1 MKVSYDKIV
10 ILQNLPFPCRVVS
23 KIGIIKTRNVKSI
36 LRFIRLL
43 DN

>member
-1 MKVSYDKIV
+1 MIKYLSLKFTFSI
-10 ILQNLPFPCRVVS
+10 PRVVS

-36 LRFIRLL
+36 LNLIRLL